1 MFDEKFWLALAFFS
15 FLAILIKYVFPSIN
29 KTLDN
34 NARKIADDIL
44 QAKNMRESAQR
55 LLEEAH
61 VFHKHSIDQAQKILS
76 DAVFEANKIQE
87 NAQKTLDEQIEKMSQ
102 TALNR
107 IKSEEEIAIRQIK
120 THIVE
125 QSIAEFSNLKFD
137 EKTQSK
143 IFENSIEKISKI

>member
-1 MFDEKFWLALAFFS
+1 MFDEKFWLAIAFFS
-15 FLAILIKYVFPSIN
+15 FVAILIKYVFPHIN
-29 KTLDN
+29 KSLDN

-61 VFHKHSIDQAQKILS
+61 IFHKHSIDQAQKILS
-76 DAVFEANKIQE
+76 DAVLEANKLQE
-87 NAQKTLDEQIEKMSQ
+87 NAQKTLDEQIQKMSQ

-120 THIVE
+120 THIVD
-125 QSIAEFSNLKFD
+125 QAINEFSNLKLND
-137 EKTQSK
+137 QIQNK
-143 IFENSIEKISKI
+143 IFENSLDKISKI

>member
-1 MFDEKFWLALAFFS
+1 MFDEKFWLAIAFFS
-15 FLAILIKYVFPSIN
+15 FVAILIKYVLPHIN
-29 KTLDN
+29 KSLDN

-61 VFHKHSIDQAQKILS
+61 IFHKHSIDQAQKILS
-76 DAVFEANKIQE
+76 DAVLEANKLQE
-87 NAQKTLDEQIEKMSQ
+87 NAQKALDEQIQKMSQ

-120 THIVE
+120 THIVD
-125 QSIAEFSNLKFD
+125 QAINEFSNLKLND
-137 EKTQSK
+137 QIQNK
-143 IFENSIEKISKI
+143 IFENSLDKISKI